1 LGARFGA
8 GLGARFGADFADF
21 AENFLGADLAFV
33 AMGMGL
39 WVINRH

>member
-21 AENFLGADLAFV
+21 TESFLGADLAFV
-33 AMGMGL
+33 TMGLGL
-39 WVINRH
+39 WVNNRH